1 MFDVYRQIPAPI
13 YQQVKAWMKHQ
24 VDNEIWPEHYKLT
37 NEIDLADELGV
48 SRGTV
53 RKAVSELIEEG
64 YLVRIHGR
72 GTFVASKSLEQPLA
86 ERLIGISEDLIEKG
100 VPFETQV
107 LEQSIITIHEPVS
120 SMLSLLHGGK
130 AFFLK
135 RLRLTANTPFVLLH
149 NFLPYHRCPGIEK
162 YDFSKYRLFQVL
174 EEEYHLELDWGRRTF
189 QAQAANPVTAE
200 LLGIN
205 ECAPVMNMKQI
216 VYTTDNLPIE
226 LSDIWLIGEH
236 YRLTATVKRHPS

>member
-1 MFDVYRQIPAPI
+1 MFDLYRQIPAPI
-13 YQQVKAWMKHQ
+13 YQQVKSWMKHQ
-24 VDNEIWPEHYKLT
+24 VDNDIWPEHYKLT
-37 NEIDLADELGV
+37 NEIDLADDLGV

-100 VPFETQV
+100 IPFETKV
-107 LEQSIITIHEPVS
+107 LEQSIITPHEPIS
-120 SMLSLLHGGK
+120 SMLSLPPGGR

-149 NFLPYHRCPGIEK
+149 NYLPYRRCLGIEK
-162 YDFSKYRLFQVL
+162 FDFTKYRLFQVL
-174 EEEYHLELDWGRRTF
+174 EEEYHIELDWGRRTF
-189 QAQAANPVTAE
+189 QAQSANPVTAK
-200 LLGIN
+200 LLGID

-216 VYTTDNLPIE
+216 VYTADNLPVE
-226 LSDIWLIGEH
+226 FSDIWLIGEH
-236 YRLTATVKRHPS
+236 YHLTATVKRHRS